1 MFKKSLSIAL
11 AVALGLSMSH
21 VDVFADVEGLEP
33 SIEQNEVVSVNTTG
47 TEVENIDSNQNG
59 GGNNTNSI

>member
-1 MFKKSLSIAL
+1 
-11 AVALGLSMSH
+11 MSH

-33 SIEQNEVVSVNTTG
+33 SIEQNEVVSGNTTG